1 MPHLLIAGATG
12 SGKSACLNSIIISLL
27 YKTSPDDVRLILIDP
42 KEVEFRVYQDMPH
55 LLIKSII
62 NDTEQAIRAFK
73 WAKTEMD
80 RRYKLLS
87 KYCVRNIQ
95 EFNNSNYVK
104 DGIEEKLPRIVIVV
118 DELCELMLSVNR
130 KDLEEKI
137 MSMAQKAR
145 AAGLHL
151 ILATQRPSVDVITG
165 TIKANLPS
173 RIAFAVSS
181 FNDSRTILDQ
191 GGAESLLGRGDMLYA
206 PADMPQPKRV
216 QGAFITTDEVT
227 SVVEYVKSH
236 NQVDYDDSVEELIM
250 TAEAPQGESG
260 VSDGDEDD
268 EFDPLI
274 KDVCRRVIETG
285 QASTSMIQ
293 RRFSVGYARASRII
307 DQMET
312 RKFIGPL
319 EGSNK
324 PREVY
329 ITAEQFRETFGE
341 DV

>member
-1 MPHLLIAGATG
+1 M
-12 SGKSACLNSIIISLL
+12 
-27 YKTSPDDVRLILIDP
+27 
-42 KEVEFRVYQDMPH
+42 
-55 LLIKSII
+55 
-62 NDTEQAIRAFK
+62 
-73 WAKTEMD
+73 
-80 RRYKLLS
+80 
-87 KYCVRNIQ
+87 
-95 EFNNSNYVK
+95 
-104 DGIEEKLPRIVIVV
+104 
-118 DELCELMLSVNR
+118 LC
-130 KDLEEKI
+130 
-137 MSMAQKAR
+137 
-145 AAGLHL
+145 
-151 ILATQRPSVDVITG
+151 
-165 TIKANLPS
+165 

-250 TAEAPQGESG
+250 TAEAPPSESG
-260 VSDGDEDD
+260 ASDGDDDD